1 MKAYKYVSQLLV
13 LLLAFST
20 FSTASDSAREIN
32 SDANGAL
39 SEFYNEINGAEKY
52 LSKAK
57 GYVVFPDVNEAGF
70 MFGGRYG
77 EGVLRVGNVSK
88 SYHSITS
95 GSIGFQMGMQ
105 NYALIIVFTSD
116 AALNK
121 FITDDDWET
130 DMDFSIAMAEWNSE
144 EELDEIDF
152 GSNMVGFVFDSTGMM
167 GNFTMEGTRFKRI
180 TPDID

>member
-1 MKAYKYVSQLLV
+1 MKIFKYSSQLLV
-13 LLLAFST
+13 LLLALTTLSP
-20 FSTASDSAREIN
+20 AESAREIE

-39 SEFYNEINGAEKY
+39 SQFYNEISGSKKY
-52 LSKAK
+52 LENAK

-77 EGVLRVGNVSK
+77 EGVLRVGDVSK

-95 GSIGFQMGMQ
+95 ASMGFQMGMQ
-105 NYALIIVFTSD
+105 NYALVIVFTSD

-121 FITDDDWET
+121 FINDDDWET
-130 DMDFSIAMAEWNSE
+130 DMDFNIAMAEWNSE
-144 EELDEIDF
+144 EELDEVDF

-167 GNFTMEGTRFKRI
+167 GNFTMEGTRFERI
-180 TPDID
+180 VPD